1 MEDRARQPENVLEF
15 RLPDLGEGLADAE
28 LVSWSVG
35 VGDEVQLNQTI
46 AEVET
51 AKAVVALPSPFAG
64 QVVELLAQPGETV
77 LVGAPLIR
85 VQSDEAPAGPSSAK
99 NGSDVASDAPG
110 AGRTAVLVGYG
121 PEGET
126 ASRRRRPAASVV
138 RESDSSRQPEP
149 ATGEGRTAHRS
160 DGAEQ
165 GESPAAQAGSAA
177 VQAESPAA
185 QSISPAAQAVSP
197 AVQAVSSAAQAESSA
212 TQFESPAVHSD
223 PAGDTTTAPSNTEY
237 EAVEHFSR
245 NLRPPLTTTRAAATP
260 AARRLARELGIDL
273 WFVAGSGPDGAVTVE
288 DVRGAVPVSQPRTSA
303 SQSQA
308 APAAT
313 APAVT
318 DPDAG
323 VIRPASREDRTPISG
338 VRKRTA
344 AAMLASAR
352 TIPQA
357 STFVTIDCTASMELL
372 DHLRSTKSFAGLTL
386 TPLALVAKSALAALA
401 EFPEIN
407 TYWDEA
413 NQEIV
418 TKHYVNLGFAVAT
431 DRGLLVPN
439 LKDAQSLSLRD
450 LTRELGWL
458 AETARSGAASPTDL
472 RGGTFTI
479 TNVGVFGVDTG
490 VPLVNPGEAAIL
502 CLGAIR
508 KRPWVFR
515 DELAIRWV
523 TTLGISFDHRMID
536 GELASRFLATTATLL
551 EDPLT
556 LLSRI

>member
-1 MEDRARQPENVLEF
+1 MEDRALPGNVLEF

-28 LVSWSVG
+28 LVSWSVE
-35 VGDEVQLNQTI
+35 VGDAVELNQTI

-64 QVVELLAQPGETV
+64 QVVELLARPGETV

-85 VQSDEAPAGPSSAK
+85 VRNEDAQAGQESAA
-99 NGSDVASDAPG
+99 NGAEVPGDAPG

-126 ASRRRRPAASVV
+126 VSRRRRPAAASVV
-138 RESDSSRQPEP
+138 TESDSTQRPVVAS
-149 ATGEGRTAHRS
+149 
-160 DGAEQ
+160 
-165 GESPAAQAGSAA
+165 ESADRAAPDNT
-177 VQAESPAA
+177 E
-185 QSISPAAQAVSP
+185 SP
-197 AVQAVSSAAQAESSA
+197 AVQSVSK
-212 TQFESPAVHSD
+212 
-223 PAGDTTTAPSNTEY
+223 DTARTPED
-237 EAVEHFSR
+237 EAKEDFSR
-245 NLRPPLTTTRAAATP
+245 NTRSPLTTTRAAATP

-288 DVRGAVPVSQPRTSA
+288 DVRGAVPVSQPRTLA
-303 SQSQA
+303 SQPQA
-308 APAAT
+308 APATT

-323 VIRPASREDRTPISG
+323 LIRPAAREVRTPVSG
-338 VRKRTA
+338 IRKRTA

-357 STFVTIDCTASMELL
+357 STFVTLDVTASMELL

-386 TPLALVAKSALAALA
+386 TPLALVAKSALAALS

-418 TKHYVNLGFAVAT
+418 TKHYVNLGIAVAT

-439 LKDAQSLSLRD
+439 VKEAQSLSLRD
-450 LTRELGWL
+450 LTREIGWL
-458 AETARSGAASPTDL
+458 AETARSGGASPTDL

-502 CLGAIR
+502 CLGSIR

-536 GELASRFLATTATLL
+536 GELASRFLATTASLL

>member
-1 MEDRARQPENVLEF
+1 MEDRARQPGNVLEF
-15 RLPDLGEGLADAE
+15 QLPDLGEGLADAE

-64 QVVELLAQPGETV
+64 RVVELLAQPGETV

-85 VQSDEAPAGPSSAK
+85 VQSDEAPIGQSSAK
-99 NGSDVASDAPG
+99 NGSDVAGDAPG

-126 ASRRRRPAASVV
+126 VSRRRRFAASVV
-138 RESDSSRQPEP
+138 READSGQRAEP
-149 ATGEGRTAHRS
+149 ADGEGRVADRS
-160 DGAEQ
+160 DVAGPGRSPAAGSGSPAAQSESLAART
-165 GESPAAQAGSAA
+165 GSPAAQAGSSAAHSESLA
-177 VQAESPAA
+177 VQQDSADVTSTTSPDLEYAAAEH
-185 QSISPAAQAVSP
+185 VSR
-197 AVQAVSSAAQAESSA
+197 
-212 TQFESPAVHSD
+212 D
-223 PAGDTTTAPSNTEY
+223 
-237 EAVEHFSR
+237 
-245 NLRPPLTTTRAAATP
+245 LRSPLTTTRAAATP

-288 DVRGAVPVSQPRTSA
+288 DVRGAVEVSQPRTLA
-303 SQSQA
+303 NQPHA

-313 APAVT
+313 AAT
-318 DPDAG
+318 DADADA
-323 VIRPASREDRTPISG
+323 IRSTSREVRTPVSG
-338 VRKRTA
+338 IRKRTA
-344 AAMLASAR
+344 AAMLASAG

-372 DHLRSTKSFAGLTL
+372 DHLRGTKSFAGLSL

-439 LKDAQSLSLRD
+439 IKEAQSLSLRD
-450 LTRELGWL
+450 LTRELGGL
-458 AETARSGAASPTDL
+458 AETARSGAAAPADL

-479 TNVGVFGVDTG
+479 TNVGVFGVDSG

-523 TTLGISFDHRMID
+523 TTLGLSFDHRMID
-536 GELASRFLATTATLL
+536 GELASRFLATTASLL